1 MLALQQIRS
10 SSVMFP
16 RLPFD
21 FDDEAFRETSNYIKM
36 EIPSTVV
43 EELKPQRNR
52 VETSSILQE
61 IGDIDL
67 LKKVYFFQQTKE
79 IETYLW
85 NNRFLLDILFEAY
98 EQIINVFGK
107 GITLHLDMHRD
118 YEEDFEELFVVI
130 KSAFTVSVARELM
143 DKLDETWF
151 LDTLG
156 KTQGKLCITEEPL

>member
-1 MLALQQIRS
+1 MPALQQIRS
-10 SSVMFP
+10 SSVVFP
-16 RLPFD
+16 RLPFE
-21 FDDEAFRETSNYIKM
+21 FEYEAYRETSNYIKK
-36 EIPSTVV
+36 ELPSTAI
-43 EELKPQRNR
+43 EELKPQRNI
-52 VETSSILQE
+52 VETSAILQE

-67 LKKVYFFQQTKE
+67 LKEVYFFQQTKE
-79 IETYLW
+79 IKTYLW

-107 GITLHLDMHRD
+107 SIELHLDMHRD
-118 YEEDFEELFVVI
+118 YEEDFEELFIVV
-130 KSAFTVSVARELM
+130 KSAFPVSVARELM

>member
-21 FDDEAFRETSNYIKM
+21 FEDETFRETSNYIKGK
-36 EIPSTVV
+36 IPLAAI
-43 EELKPQRNR
+43 EELKPQRKIE
-52 VETSSILQE
+52 ETSAILHA

-67 LKKVYFFQQTKE
+67 LKEVYFFQQTKE

-85 NNRFLLDILFEAY
+85 NNRFLLDILSEAY
-98 EQIINVFGK
+98 KQIINIFGK
-107 GITLHLDMHRD
+107 DIDLQLELHRD

-130 KSAFTVSVARELM
+130 KSSLKPDQMLVLM
-143 DKLDETWF
+143 DKLDDDWF
-151 LDTLG
+151 LGAMDAT
-156 KTQGKLCITEEPL
+156 KGKLNITVEPL